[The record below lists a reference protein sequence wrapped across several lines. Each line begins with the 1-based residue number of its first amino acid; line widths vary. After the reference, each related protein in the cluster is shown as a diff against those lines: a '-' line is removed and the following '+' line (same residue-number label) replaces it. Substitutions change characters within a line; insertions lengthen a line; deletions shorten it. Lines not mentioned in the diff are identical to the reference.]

1 MKQILQFPTPTSQ
14 PEIRHTRVGFEHI
27 PQNLSRAE
35 LFRYFT
41 FPEPDRREIAQC
53 RRESNKIGFALLLG
67 AVRLTGRF
75 LQDFELVPR
84 TLLDHICEQLN
95 LRTPLILTY
104 LARQPTRY
112 EHVERIRTYL
122 GLRSFRQADNEMV
135 TRHVRERVR
144 AGARLHELLA
154 DTERMLREQKIVLPG
169 VTVLE
174 RIISGARVEAEDR
187 LFGDLSQRVDAHARG
202 NILALLKVRPG
213 EKTTPFQ
220 QLQRAAG
227 RPSPDAFNREVD
239 ALAEV
244 RALSRKCDSAMAIF
258 VNLRHAC

>member
-1 MKQILQFPTPTSQ
+1 MPPGVIASSGFRRKMMKQLLQFPTPTPQSAN
-14 PEIRHTRVGFEHI
+14 RHTRVGFEHI

-53 RRESNKIGFALLLG
+53 RGESNKIGFALLLG
-67 AVRLTGRF
+67 GVRLTGRF

-84 TLLDHICEQLN
+84 SLLVHICEQLN
-95 LRTPLILTY
+95 LKTPLILTY
-104 LARQPTRY
+104 PARQPTRY

-122 GLRSFRQADNEMV
+122 GLRYFKRTDNEMV
-135 TRHVRERVR
+135 ASHVRARVR

-174 RIISGARVEAEDR
+174 RIISSARVEAED
-187 LFGDLSQRVDAHARG
+187 GSG
-202 NILALLKVRPG
+202 
-213 EKTTPFQ
+213 
-220 QLQRAAG
+220 
-227 RPSPDAFNREVD
+227 
-239 ALAEV
+239 
-244 RALSRKCDSAMAIF
+244 AIF
-258 VNLRHAC
+258 RGKAD